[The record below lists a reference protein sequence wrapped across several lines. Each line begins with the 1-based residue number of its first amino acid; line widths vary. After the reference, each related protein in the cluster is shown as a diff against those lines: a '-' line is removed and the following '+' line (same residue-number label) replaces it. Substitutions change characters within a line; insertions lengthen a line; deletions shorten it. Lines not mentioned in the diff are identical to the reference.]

1 MLDTLFILIIVAAI
15 SSILSLSLALI
26 LIAKDKW
33 TKLIAFYG
41 TPLAAGVLLI
51 AFRDLV
57 PHAIE
62 EGLSPT
68 TAITSSI
75 VGIMIF
81 FIFEKIS
88 GGFHHHHEEDS
99 NSTNK
104 AQGWLFLTGDAFH
117 NFVDGI
123 ALGGAFLV
131 SPGTG
136 IIAAIA
142 LAAHD
147 LPQEVGEFGVQIR
160 SGFTKKQTIIRNV
173 FASLVTIGAAVVA
186 YQFGNSIDLPMGY
199 LYAGIGGFLIYIAL
213 SDIIPSIHRTETSRL
228 GLQTIMLFIG
238 LGIGFTVGTIA
249 HEYIDNEHGQ
259 HSHSIHTDEDPDHS
273 DHTDEDSGHS
283 DHKDHNSKK

>member
-1 MLDTLFILIIVAAI
+1 MNTFLILLIAVII

-26 LIAKDKW
+26 LVARDKW
-33 TKLIAFYG
+33 TRYIAFYG

-68 TAITSSI
+68 NAITGSI

-81 FIFEKIS
+81 FLFEKIS
-88 GGFHHHHEEDS
+88 GGFHHHHEEDTES
-99 NSTNK
+99 NK

-117 NFVDGI
+117 NFVDGV

-131 SPGTG
+131 SPSTG

-160 SGFTKKQTIIRNV
+160 SGFTKRQTVIRNI
-173 FASLVTIGAAVVA
+173 FASMVTIFAAVIS
-186 YQFGNSIDLPMGY
+186 YQFGNSLNLPMGY
-199 LYAGIGGFLIYIAL
+199 LYAGIGGFLLYIAL

-228 GLQTIMLFIG
+228 GLQTLMLFIG
-238 LGIGFTVGTIA
+238 LGIGFSVGSIA
-249 HEYIDNEHGQ
+249 HQYVDSEQNPHHIE
-259 HSHSIHTDEDPDHS
+259 HS
-273 DHTDEDSGHS
+273 DQEHH
-283 DHKDHNSKK
+283 HK

>member
-1 MLDTLFILIIVAAI
+1 MNTLLLLIIVGLT
-15 SSILSLSLALI
+15 SSVLSLSLALI
-26 LIAKDKW
+26 LIANDKW
-33 TKLIAFYG
+33 TKFIAFYG

-75 VGIMIF
+75 IGIMIF
-81 FIFEKIS
+81 FLFEKIS

-99 NSTNK
+99 DSTNK
-104 AQGWLFLTGDAFH
+104 AQGWLFLTGDTFH

-142 LAAHD
+142 LTAHD

-160 SGFTKKQTIIRNV
+160 SGFTKKQTVIRNII
-173 FASLVTIGAAVVA
+173 ASLVTVIASLIAF
-186 YQFGNSIDLPMGY
+186 QFGNSIDLPMGY
-199 LYAGIGGFLIYIAL
+199 LYAGIGGFLLYIAL

-228 GLQTIMLFIG
+228 GLQTLMLFIG
-238 LGIGFTVGTIA
+238 LTIGFTVGIVA
-249 HEYIDNEHGQ
+249 HQYIG
-259 HSHSIHTDEDPDHS
+259 
-273 DHTDEDSGHS
+273 
-283 DHKDHNSKK
+283 

>member
-1 MLDTLFILIIVAAI
+1 MSLKLIFLIMSTFLILLIAGII

-26 LIAKDKW
+26 LVAKDKW
-33 TKLIAFYG
+33 TRYIAFYG

-62 EGLSPT
+62 EGLSPKN
-68 TAITSSI
+68 AITGSI

-81 FIFEKIS
+81 FLFEKIS
-88 GGFHHHHEEDS
+88 GGFHHHHEEDTES
-99 NSTNK
+99 NK

-131 SPGTG
+131 SPSTG

-160 SGFTKKQTIIRNV
+160 SGFTKRQTVIRNI
-173 FASLVTIGAAVVA
+173 FASMITIFAAVIS
-186 YQFGNSIDLPMGY
+186 YQFGNSLNLPMGY
-199 LYAGIGGFLIYIAL
+199 LYAGIGGFLLYIAL

-228 GLQTIMLFIG
+228 GLQTLMLFIG
-238 LGIGFTVGTIA
+238 LGIGFTVGSIA
-249 HEYIDNEHGQ
+249 HQYVDATQDTHHTEQ
-259 HSHSIHTDEDPDHS
+259 SIP
-273 DHTDEDSGHS
+273 
-283 DHKDHNSKK
+283 HK